1 VARTLRE
8 VIGSD
13 GVETAARDRREGVI
27 RAAVELFAERG
38 YKETTATD
46 IAERAGISRRTFF
59 YYFRSKDDI
68 LFTVDQQNFDVLTSL
83 VSAQPPGLSDLAA
96 VGAAWTE
103 FGHSGLDT
111 AGRNEARSRVLQLRR
126 AAENS
131 PLLRGKEYELH
142 LAYADAVAR
151 GLAQRRGLARPDRR
165 ARAAAAM
172 GQSLMHQVVDEWV
185 ANPRTDRSKLVAEYF
200 AAAVESTHPNRLD
213 RRRRP

>member
-1 VARTLRE
+1 VVDTDE
-8 VIGSD
+8 QEPVGSD
-13 GVETAARDRREGVI
+13 RRDNVI

-68 LFTVDQQNFDVLTSL
+68 LFSVDQKNLDLLTSL
-83 VSAQPPGLSDLAA
+83 VSRQPRRLSDLEA
-96 VGAAWTE
+96 VGAAWKE

-111 AGRNEARSRVLQLRR
+111 DGRREARSRVLQLRR

-142 LAYADAVAR
+142 LAYEGAVAR
-151 GLAQRRGLARPDRR
+151 GLTQRRRLARPDR
-165 ARAAAAM
+165 AAKAAAAI
-172 GQSLMHQVVDEWV
+172 GQSLMHLVIDEWV
-185 ANPRTDRSKLVAEYF
+185 ANARSDRDDLISKYFTDAMASIRQGARTQERS
-200 AAAVESTHPNRLD
+200 R
-213 RRRRP
+213 